1 MKENTAFGPQKNA
14 LKTNNNTENWSKRMK
29 IKWEKKENDRAT
41 KAAIEQDGQRE
52 SQKKDSGLHKRT
64 NKS

>member
-29 IKWEKKENDRAT
+29 IKWEKKGERPSEKEAE
-41 KAAIEQDGQRE
+41 IEQNGQRE
-52 SQKKDSGLHKRT
+52 PRERLRT
-64 NKS
+64 AQEN